1 MKAWVAILALLL
13 VACAAAWGW
22 HALALDPGSVLVRF
36 AGWRVE
42 TSFVVAVVLLLL
54 GWSLLS
60 ALWRIARWPRAAWRR
75 RSRRRGHERIA
86 DGIVALVEGRHAR
99 ATREL
104 ERAAHVRELQAPSLL
119 ARAQAAHARGDDAV
133 AEAAL
138 DQART
143 TAPEAALVLRAQFL
157 FERGRAAEAVALLKP
172 GMDRAELPPAAWR
185 ILNAAALAS
194 GDHATALATLAP
206 IARDEA
212 PASAAD
218 ERIETETL
226 SSALAHSSDASSL
239 SGLWSGLTRA
249 QRRDDAVIAA
259 YARRAAAL
267 GQPLAAM
274 SEIESALRREWSE
287 SLVRVYSELGPA
299 EVAARLRQGE
309 SWLDAQPNSAAL
321 LLTLGR
327 LCNQSEL
334 WGKAREYLGRGL
346 AIEGDAATW
355 EAYADA
361 CTGLGDAT
369 AAQSAYRN
377 ALRALR
383 GEHIDAARALGR
395 SALDT
400 RASVVEERSE
410 HGVPRLILP
419 RR

>member
-1 MKAWVAILALLL
+1 MKTWVSILALLL

-22 HALALDPGSVLVRF
+22 HVLALDPGSVLVRF
-36 AGWRVE
+36 AGWCVE

-54 GWSLLS
+54 VWSLLS
-60 ALWRIARWPRAAWRR
+60 VLWRMARWPRAAWRR

-86 DGIVALVEGRHAR
+86 DGIVALIEGRHAR

-119 ARAQAAHARGDDAV
+119 ARAQAAHARGDDA
-133 AEAAL
+133 AADTALEEARA
-138 DQART
+138 
-143 TAPEAALVLRAQFL
+143 TAPEAALVLRAEFL
-157 FERGRAAEAVALLKP
+157 LERGRAAEAVALLKP
-172 GMDRAELPPAAWR
+172 GMERGELAPAAWR

-194 GDHATALATLAP
+194 GEHATALATLAP
-206 IARDEA
+206 ISRDEA
-212 PASAAD
+212 VAAATR
-218 ERIETETL
+218 ERIESDTL
-226 SSALAHSSDASSL
+226 ASALANSADAASIGS
-239 SGLWSGLTRA
+239 LWSGLTRA
-249 QRRDDAVIAA
+249 QRRVDAVVAA
-259 YARRAAAL
+259 YARRAATL

-274 SEIESALRREWSE
+274 SELESALRREWSE
-287 SLVRVYSELGPA
+287 SLIHVYAELGPA
-299 EVAARLRQGE
+299 EVAARLRQAE
-309 SWLDAQPNSAAL
+309 AWLDSQPNSAAL

-346 AIEGDAATW
+346 AIEGDAAAW

-361 CTGLGDAT
+361 CSGLGDAA
-369 AAQSAYRN
+369 AAQDAYRN
-377 ALRALR
+377 ALRAQR
-383 GEHIDAARALGR
+383 GESIDAARALGR
-395 SALDT
+395 AALDT

>member
-1 MKAWVAILALLL
+1 MRAWVGILALLL

-42 TSFVVAVVLLLL
+42 TSFVVAFVLLLL
-54 GWSLLS
+54 AWSLLS
-60 ALWRIARWPRAAWRR
+60 LLWRIARWPRAAWRR

-133 AEAAL
+133 ADAAL
-138 DQART
+138 EGARA
-143 TAPEAALVLRAQFL
+143 TAPEAALALRAQFL
-157 FERGRAAEAVALLKP
+157 IERNRAAEAVALLKP
-172 GMDRAELPPAAWR
+172 GLERGDLPPAAWR
-185 ILNAAALAS
+185 SLNAAALAS
-194 GDHATALATLAP
+194 GDSATALATLAP
-206 IARDEA
+206 MSRDEA
-212 PASAAD
+212 LAPTYA
-218 ERIETETL
+218 RIETETL
-226 SSALAHSSDASSL
+226 ASALENSADAAGLGS
-239 SGLWSGLTRA
+239 LWSGLTRA
-249 QRRDDAVIAA
+249 QRRSDAIVAA
-259 YARRAAAL
+259 YARRAAAV

-287 SLVRVYSELGPA
+287 SLIRAYGELGPA
-299 EVAARLRQGE
+299 EVAARLRQSE
-309 SWLDAQPNSAAL
+309 AWLDAQPNSAAL

-334 WGKAREYLGRGL
+334 WGKAREYLGRGIT
-346 AIEGDAATW
+346 IEGDAATW

-361 CTGLGDAT
+361 CTGLGDAA
-369 AAQSAYRN
+369 AAQDAYRN

-395 SALDT
+395 AALDT

>member
-172 GMDRAELPPAAWR
+172 GMDRAELPPAA
-185 ILNAAALAS
+185 
-194 GDHATALATLAP
+194 
-206 IARDEA
+206 
-212 PASAAD
+212 
-218 ERIETETL
+218 
-226 SSALAHSSDASSL
+226 
-239 SGLWSGLTRA
+239 
-249 QRRDDAVIAA
+249 
-259 YARRAAAL
+259 
-267 GQPLAAM
+267 
-274 SEIESALRREWSE
+274 
-287 SLVRVYSELGPA
+287 
-299 EVAARLRQGE
+299 
-309 SWLDAQPNSAAL
+309 
-321 LLTLGR
+321 
-327 LCNQSEL
+327 
-334 WGKAREYLGRGL
+334 
-346 AIEGDAATW
+346 
-355 EAYADA
+355 
-361 CTGLGDAT
+361 
-369 AAQSAYRN
+369 
-377 ALRALR
+377 
-383 GEHIDAARALGR
+383 
-395 SALDT
+395 
-400 RASVVEERSE
+400 
-410 HGVPRLILP
+410 
-419 RR
+419 